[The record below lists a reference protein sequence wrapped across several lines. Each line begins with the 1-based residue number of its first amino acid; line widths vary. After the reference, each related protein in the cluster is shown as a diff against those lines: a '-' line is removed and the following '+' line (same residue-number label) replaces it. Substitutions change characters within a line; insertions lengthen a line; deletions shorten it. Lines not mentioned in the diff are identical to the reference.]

1 MLKFNNIWNW
11 RKRTIC
17 STRIE
22 LFLSSLLK
30 CINKNGRFQY
40 KWSSTM
46 YTNLLSQCFLYF
58 ITPILIQACEC
69 FCSLQLSDI
78 SQNVCG
84 KHHVQCANLSADC
97 VYTDSWQPPWAHLCG
112 NYWKL
117 LNIATMFRVEMKQ
130 MLRLLPRGTVDLLA
144 FIKWIRFSEWT
155 TPTFE
160 PPCIVFMYLDK
171 ALNLDAF
178 FQQSDLYLRHI
189 CSQ

>member
-1 MLKFNNIWNW
+1 MLKFNHIWNW

-130 MLRLLPRGTVDLLA
+130 MLRSFLGAQWIYWLLLSELDFLNEQLQLLNHLVS
-144 FIKWIRFSEWT
+144 FSCIWIKHWILMPFFSRVT
-155 TPTFE
+155 CT
-160 PPCIVFMYLDK
+160 
-171 ALNLDAF
+171 
-178 FQQSDLYLRHI
+178 
-189 CSQ
+189 